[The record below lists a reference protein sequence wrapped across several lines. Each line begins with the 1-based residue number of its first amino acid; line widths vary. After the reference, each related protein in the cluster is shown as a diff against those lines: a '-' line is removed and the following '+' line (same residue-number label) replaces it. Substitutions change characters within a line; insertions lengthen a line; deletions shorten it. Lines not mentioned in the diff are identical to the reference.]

1 MSTGTDLI
9 EGALQEIGVISVAVP
24 SSPEQITDGLR
35 KLNSM
40 VNLWLSWGIMMKWVP
55 ITVAGENLDEPI
67 DATTAII
74 YNLAIKLAPT
84 YSKPV
89 SQDLKNNA
97 RIELEMVK
105 SLYQDISIPD
115 KVVSSTL
122 PLGAGNSKGVDARVY
137 HRQGGSI
144 SN

>member
-1 MSTGTDLI
+1 MSEGTVLI
-9 EGALQEIGVISVAVP
+9 EGALKEIGVVSVAVP
-24 SSPEQITDGLR
+24 SSPEQITDGLI

-40 VNLWLSWGIMMKWVP
+40 MNIWLSWGIQMKFSP
-55 ITVAGENLDEPI
+55 ITAPGEDLNEPI
-67 DATTAII
+67 DATNAII
-74 YNLAIKLAPT
+74 TNLAIKLAPT

-105 SLYQDISIPD
+105 SIYQEVCIPD

-122 PLGAGNSKGVDARVY
+122 PLGAGNSKGIDARVY
-137 HRQGGSI
+137 FPRGGTV